1 MKLKTN
7 TLVFLSLMLC
17 STVWGAQTN
26 VDVTVNGMV
35 CSFCAQGITKKFKA
49 KKEVDAVKVVL
60 QDQKVYLTLKDGADL
75 SDSDITQTLKKAG
88 YSVAKIERKKP

>member
-1 MKLKTN
+1 MKLKGN
-7 TLVFLSLMLC
+7 TLVVLLSMLA

-49 KKEVDAVKVVL
+49 QKEVESVKVVL
-60 QDQKVYLTLKDGADL
+60 QDQKVYLTLKDGADI
-75 SDSDITQTLKKAG
+75 SDRDITQTLKKAG
-88 YSVAKIERKKP
+88 YSVEKIERKKP